1 MITRFA
7 KPGLSLSCCAL
18 LAACGGVPASNELQ
32 FDNDG
37 NGRFS
42 GSAGAG
48 WTAQEIRTFATG
60 QICGNGPVVDFSIRV
75 LPTAPDYKI
84 FSGSC
89 ASGEYGLAAAGT
101 GQNNVVTAPSA
112 PSVPAAPVV
121 APGGS
126 GAAWDGST
134 PFVD

>member
-7 KPGLSLSCCAL
+7 KPGLSLTFCAL
-18 LAACGGVPASNELQ
+18 LAACGGAPVSNELQ

-42 GSAGAG
+42 GSAGAS
-48 WTAQEIRTFATG
+48 WTALEIRTFATG
-60 QICGNGPVVDFSIRV
+60 QICGNGPVTDFSVRV

-84 FSGSC
+84 FSGTC
-89 ASGEYGLAAAGT
+89 ASGEYGLAAASA
-101 GQNNVVTAPSA
+101 GQNQVVTAPSA
-112 PSVPAAPVV
+112 ASAPAAP
-121 APGGS
+121 GGNS
-126 GAAWDGST
+126 AAWDGST

>member
-1 MITRFA
+1 MASNIS
-7 KPGLSLSCCAL
+7 KPVLYLACCAL
-18 LAACGGVPASNELQ
+18 LAACGGAPASNELR
-32 FDNDG
+32 FDKDG

-48 WTAQEIRTFATG
+48 WTAQEIRTHVSG
-60 QICGNGPVVDFSIRV
+60 QICGKGTVAEFNVRV

-89 ASGEYGLAAAGT
+89 ASGGDGFPVAGV
-101 GQNNVVTAPSA
+101 GQDYIVTA
-112 PSVPAAPVV
+112 PAAPVV
-121 APGGS
+121 TLAGKS
-126 GAAWDGST
+126 SAWDGST